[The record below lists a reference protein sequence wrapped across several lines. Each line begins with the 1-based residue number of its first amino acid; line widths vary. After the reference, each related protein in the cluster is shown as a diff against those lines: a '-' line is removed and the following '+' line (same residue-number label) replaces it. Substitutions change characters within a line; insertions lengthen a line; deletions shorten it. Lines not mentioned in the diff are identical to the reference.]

1 MKRIEKAR
9 NFIFCLSLSIGFS
22 AEYDSSFSVKWQ
34 NLPWGAGGLIPAGPP
49 RNMVGPYDFDNDG
62 FGDFVVA
69 SSYAGEY
76 CNGVYHY
83 EATQNDSVTLQW
95 VYTFYDLS
103 CAYDAYSS
111 VAVGDIDGD
120 NNPEILSLVDTSPGI
135 SGQKGLQI
143 FEWNP
148 DSSSFLSSPTYTWD
162 MGLDSVWESG
172 QILAAELDGDGNQEI
187 IVSVMDGPWSAL
199 GTGGSSRMMIFELDS
214 VISAI
219 DSTENDSA
227 IFTIEY
233 TDDIW
238 TNWSGYNISTGDLDN
253 DGFMEIYTV
262 AYEFY
267 HLIIHES
274 DGVDAYSYQ
283 ADFFVS
289 ENTYDLGSQSI
300 IVTDINQDGNNE
312 MFVLISGTNS
322 LTNGNPYAP
331 GVFYAVESVD
341 DISTLNFEHFHFF
354 KNYTAGLRQINIG
367 DADGDGNID
376 LYLAGYF
383 NEAVF
388 DWEFGGGD
396 PLSVENYTE
405 RIIFRDDT
413 TDHFD
418 NTSFQG
424 LVSPM
429 KLFSGDIDNDGNGD
443 LIISSGSFASDK
455 PTLFMVEHD
464 GTLSNNEQKKS
475 LPNHFHLEQNYPNPF
490 NPETQFSYTLTK
502 EETIELAVYDVMGRT
517 INILYKGRQRAGN
530 HNVLWSGVDQNNNSV
545 PSGIYFYRLQA
556 GSTTKTKKMALN
568 R

>member
-1 MKRIEKAR
+1 M
-9 NFIFCLSLSIGFS
+9 
-22 AEYDSSFSVKWQ
+22 
-34 NLPWGAGGLIPAGPP
+34 
-49 RNMVGPYDFDNDG
+49 GPYDFDNDG
-62 FGDFVVA
+62 FGDFIVA

-120 NNPEILSLVDTSPGI
+120 NNLEILSLVDTSPGI

-214 VISAI
+214 IISAI

-274 DGVDAYSYQ
+274 DGVNAYGYQ

-300 IVTDINQDGNNE
+300 IVTDINQDGSNE
-312 MFVLISGTNS
+312 MYALISGTNS
-322 LTNGNPYAP
+322 LTNGDPYAP

-341 DISTLNFEHFHFF
+341 DVSTLNFEHFHFF

-367 DADGDGNID
+367 DADGDGNIN

-388 DWEFGGGD
+388 DWEFDGGD

-429 KLFSGDIDNDGNGD
+429 KLFSGDMDNDGNGD

-455 PTLFMVEHD
+455 STLFMVEHD
-464 GTLSNNEQKKS
+464 GTLSINEQKKS

-502 EETIELAVYDVMGRT
+502 DEAVELAVYDVMGRT
-517 INILYKGRQRAGN
+517 IYILYKGRQRAGN

-545 PSGIYFYRLQA
+545 PSGIYFYRLRA
-556 GSTTKTKKMALN
+556 GSTTKTKKMVLN